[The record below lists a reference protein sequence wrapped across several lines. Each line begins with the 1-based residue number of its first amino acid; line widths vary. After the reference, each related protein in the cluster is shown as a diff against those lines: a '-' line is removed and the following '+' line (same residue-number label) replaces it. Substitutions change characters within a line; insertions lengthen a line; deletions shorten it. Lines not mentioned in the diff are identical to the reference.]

1 MVACGGRAGLHRRST
16 IEAVQVEAQVR
27 WRGAALGLP
36 HFASIAADPQ
46 ASQRF
51 HLLCQLSPSVSY
63 LTWPLDNGG
72 ISTVGDA
79 PLDGWLAKYIS
90 SPPSIHVSSSSFLSF
105 ASIPRRLHHHL
116 FSSFFSSPS

>member
-16 IEAVQVEAQVR
+16 IEAVQVEAQMR

-63 LTWPLDNGG
+63 LTWPLDKGG
-72 ISTVGDA
+72 ISTVGDE
-79 PLDGWLAKYIS
+79 PLDGWLSTLAPLPVSMYLH
-90 SPPSIHVSSSSFLSF
+90 PPFF
-105 ASIPRRLHHHL
+105 HL
-116 FSSFFSSPS
+116 P